1 MIDKVFFNDHVS
13 HGCSSDGFFCVL
25 PLIIPNLARNDP
37 AKAGEKSAESLANAR
52 AKRGQTC
59 YTSYMSARTPATLLV
74 VDDDP
79 DLRRTVSLI
88 LGADYVVLEARDG
101 QEALSVIEAKAPR
114 LVLLDVAMPGM
125 DGLAV
130 LEAVRRMDKRTI
142 FVMLTGER
150 EISIARRALELGAV
164 SYITKPFDVDFLR
177 AEIQRLLGEA
187 SPVDGEYRPWRVDEP

>member
-1 MIDKVFFNDHVS
+1 
-13 HGCSSDGFFCVL
+13 
-25 PLIIPNLARNDP
+25 
-37 AKAGEKSAESLANAR
+37 
-52 AKRGQTC
+52 
-59 YTSYMSARTPATLLV
+59 MSARTPATLLV